1 MSGARVNVS
10 CAPAGQVTAMVVR
23 PVPCSAAIVADPAP
37 ARLETIEF
45 PDRVGEAGIG
55 VATAEGD
62 LAVDVLLG
70 SVVIAVAA

>member
-1 MSGARVNVS
+1 
-10 CAPAGQVTAMVVR
+10 
-23 PVPCSAAIVADPAP
+23 
-37 ARLETIEF
+37 LETIEF